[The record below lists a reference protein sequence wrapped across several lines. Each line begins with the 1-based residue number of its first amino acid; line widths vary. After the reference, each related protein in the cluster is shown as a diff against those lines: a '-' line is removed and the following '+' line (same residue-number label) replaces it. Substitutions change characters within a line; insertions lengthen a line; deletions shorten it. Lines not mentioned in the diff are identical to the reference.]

1 MYHTAQIKLIN
12 LDQKKG
18 FILIC
23 FSKSYIHKWL
33 PCFISP
39 LHGEQGWLSGEK
51 KKAYQKIFS
60 TLLNTSLHFNLG
72 QRVENGIWLIR
83 CF

>member
-1 MYHTAQIKLIN
+1 MWGLEEALVCITLSSDKAYKSGP
-12 LDQKKG
+12 KKEG

-39 LHGEQGWLSGEK
+39 LHGELGWLSGEK
-51 KKAYQKIFS
+51 KKK
-60 TLLNTSLHFNLG
+60 
-72 QRVENGIWLIR
+72 LIKN
-83 CF
+83 FLVPY